1 MQLREVPLGS
11 SLGVKLR
18 FGLSPALLSLV
29 CVPRRVL
36 GSCELSQHPKSI
48 PVQIRRGFLT
58 IFGGFVGFNLGMIPA
73 GPRMG
78 L

>member
-1 MQLREVPLGS
+1 MQLWEIPLGS

-36 GSCELSQHPKSI
+36 ASCELSQRPESI
-48 PVQIRRGFLT
+48 PIQIRRGFLT
-58 IFGGFVGFNLGMIPA
+58 IFGGFIGFNLGVILA